1 MKRLIA
7 LRYVLYLSHQYKP
20 GDELPANNQEMVEAW
35 VDAGSAIWKE
45 GTTEEN
51 GTAKA
56 KPATAQ
62 AGQTGTAVPAEGE
75 DNLAGRVPQTPTRK
89 KSK

>member
-1 MKRLIA
+1 MKKLIA
-7 LRYVLYLSHQYKP
+7 LTFVLYLSHQYKP

-35 VDAGSAIWKE
+35 VEAGSAIWKDVS
-45 GTTEEN
+45 TEEK

-62 AGQTGTAVPAEGE
+62 AGQTGTAIPAEGE
-75 DNLAGRVPQTPTRK
+75 DNLAGKVPETLARK
-89 KSK
+89 KTK